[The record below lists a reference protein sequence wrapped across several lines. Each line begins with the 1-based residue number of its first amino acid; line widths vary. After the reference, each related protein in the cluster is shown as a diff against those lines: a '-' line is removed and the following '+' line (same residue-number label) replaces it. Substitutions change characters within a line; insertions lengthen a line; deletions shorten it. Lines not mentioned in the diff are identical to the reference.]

1 MNKQKLGL
9 LGSAGLAAGLGA
21 GLMYLL
27 DPQIGGGRR
36 ALARDKAVQVL
47 KKGGEVARKT
57 SRDLG
62 NRTRGLIAETGSALR
77 TEVHKQAENISALQD
92 DGRTRSRFGRGSTV
106 AALGAI
112 GLGLLAQ
119 GLSKRSGRAQL
130 GSLP

>member
-1 MNKQKLGL
+1 
-9 LGSAGLAAGLGA
+9 
-21 GLMYLL
+21 MYLL
-27 DPQIGGGRR
+27 DPQVGGRRR
-36 ALARDKAVQVL
+36 ALARDKAAHAL
-47 KKGGEVARKT
+47 KQGGVAARKT
-57 SRDLG
+57 SRHLG
-62 NRTRGLIAETGSALR
+62 NRTRDLIAETGSTLR
-77 TEVHKQAENISALQD
+77 AEVHKQAENISALQD